1 MDDVK
6 DFIDNIMN
14 DDLTT
19 AGSSFDNMML
29 GRLGDAME
37 QEKVAVAGTVF
48 NGTQEDDVDDIA
60 IEGEWDDEDED

>member
-60 IEGEWDDEDED
+60 IEDEWDDEDED